1 MQHIRLLI
9 RFLKSKNA
17 WKEYTWRTNEA
28 GYTLKWL
35 LHTKPQSFLMDAFD
49 WEVELE
55 DRNNTHNMKDQFYED
70 WFWEELHDEW
80 YFIAIKN
87 GRYDYPW

>member
-1 MQHIRLLI
+1 
-9 RFLKSKNA
+9 
-17 WKEYTWRTNEA
+17 
-28 GYTLKWL
+28 
-35 LHTKPQSFLMDAFD
+35 MDAFD